1 MAALF
6 TEPRKCSGIT
16 EDSTSLRDEEKNI
29 QVAIQLAEKLVKGL
43 HKCKAE
49 RLKKKKTSKC
59 CEDTSKSNRQGV
71 YKPSLGSL
79 QTDLNKFTISL
90 TLLLTAVILR
100 PRNSIQDQR

>member
-49 RLKKKKTSKC
+49 RLKKKKKLLSVVKILPKVIDKVFTS
-59 CEDTSKSNRQGV
+59 
-71 YKPSLGSL
+71 PL
-79 QTDLNKFTISL
+79 
-90 TLLLTAVILR
+90 
-100 PRNSIQDQR
+100 

>member
-49 RLKKKKTSKC
+49 RLKKKKLLSVVKILPKVIDKVFTS
-59 CEDTSKSNRQGV
+59 
-71 YKPSLGSL
+71 PL
-79 QTDLNKFTISL
+79 
-90 TLLLTAVILR
+90 
-100 PRNSIQDQR
+100 